1 MAEPEILPLEG
12 GPFELLII
20 TQSSMSTRALP
31 RSGSVVLGREE
42 DADVCVPD
50 ASVSRRHAALHL
62 GPPLRIE
69 DLGSS
74 NGTRVRTRH
83 SSAATERLIDVGK
96 GAPARNAAAEL
107 SPGDV
112 IYLGAARVILRQK
125 GGERDA
131 RKDVIV
137 KDSAMRAVYELAER
151 VARGPINILLLG
163 ETGVGKEVLTESI
176 HRASPR
182 AGRPLLRLSCVALSE
197 SLLESELFGHER
209 GAFTGA
215 VRAKP
220 GLLET
225 AEGGTVFLDEIG
237 ELPLSIQAKLLRV
250 IEERKVMR
258 VGGLTPT
265 KIDVRFISATHRNL
279 EAEVS
284 RGAFRQDLYFRLN
297 GVTLTIPPLR
307 ERPGEVAALAQLFAE
322 RTAKELFPSEASAG
336 AVPISPA
343 ALVGLQR
350 HSWPGNIRELRNVIE
365 RAVILANGAPIGLEH
380 LLLSPLA
387 DPIHPS
393 HASTLLAHASSASA
407 PTPAAASASAAAA
420 SLAPPPNAKSVPDGA
435 QRAQDDAGA
444 SPTRLRDAMEA
455 HERERIV
462 QALEQCT
469 GNQTR
474 AAALLGISRRTLV
487 ERIRVYGLPRPRKA

>member
-1 MAEPEILPLEG
+1 
-12 GPFELLII
+12 
-20 TQSSMSTRALP
+20 MSTRQLP
-31 RSGSVVLGREE
+31 GSGSVVLGRDE
-42 DADVCVPD
+42 DAGICVPD
-50 ASVSRRHAALHL
+50 SSVSRRHAVLHL
-62 GPPLRIE
+62 GPPLRVE

-96 GAPARNAAAEL
+96 GAPARGAVEL
-107 SPGDV
+107 APGDV

-125 GGERDA
+125 DAERGA

-137 KDSAMRAVYELAER
+137 KDDAMRAVYALAER
-151 VARGPINILLLG
+151 VAKGPINILLLG
-163 ETGVGKEVLTESI
+163 ETGVGKEVLAESI
-176 HRASPR
+176 HKASPR

-225 AEGGTVFLDEIG
+225 AAGGTVFLDEIG

-297 GVTLTIPPLR
+297 GVTLTLPPLR

-322 RTAKELFPSEASAG
+322 RTAKELFPSEARAA
-336 AVPISPA
+336 AVPLSPA
-343 ALVGLQR
+343 ALAALER

-365 RAVILANGAPIGLEH
+365 RAVILADGAPIGPEH
-380 LLLSPLA
+380 LLLSSLA
-387 DPIHPS
+387 DPARPS
-393 HASTLLAHASSASA
+393 HEPTLPAQPSQA
-407 PTPAAASASAAAA
+407 PAPAAASPS
-420 SLAPPPNAKSVPDGA
+420 SPQGNARGVPDGA
-435 QRAQDDAGA
+435 KGALDGAGA
-444 SPTRLRDAMEA
+444 GPTRLRDAMEA

-462 QALEQCT
+462 QALEQCM

>member
-1 MAEPEILPLEG
+1 
-12 GPFELLII
+12 
-20 TQSSMSTRALP
+20 MSTRALP
-31 RSGSVVLGREE
+31 RSGSVVLGRED

-50 ASVSRRHAALHL
+50 ASVSRRHATLHL

-96 GAPARNAAAEL
+96 GAPARNAAVEL

-163 ETGVGKEVLTESI
+163 ETGVGKEVLAESI

-182 AGRPLLRLSCVALSE
+182 AQRPLLRLSCVALSE

-336 AVPISPA
+336 TVPISPA

-350 HSWPGNIRELRNVIE
+350 HSWPGNIRELRNVI
-365 RAVILANGAPIGLEH
+365 
-380 LLLSPLA
+380 
-387 DPIHPS
+387 
-393 HASTLLAHASSASA
+393 
-407 PTPAAASASAAAA
+407 
-420 SLAPPPNAKSVPDGA
+420 
-435 QRAQDDAGA
+435 
-444 SPTRLRDAMEA
+444 
-455 HERERIV
+455 
-462 QALEQCT
+462 
-469 GNQTR
+469 
-474 AAALLGISRRTLV
+474 
-487 ERIRVYGLPRPRKA
+487 

>member
-1 MAEPEILPLEG
+1 MAEPEILPREG

-31 RSGSVVLGREE
+31 RSGSVVLGRED

-62 GPPLRIE
+62 DPPLRIE

-96 GAPARNAAAEL
+96 GTPARNAAVEL

-137 KDSAMRAVYELAER
+137 KDHAMRAVYELAER

-163 ETGVGKEVLTESI
+163 ETGVGKEVLAESI

-182 AGRPLLRLSCVALSE
+182 ASRPLLRLSCVALSE

-343 ALVGLQR
+343 ALAGLQC

-365 RAVILANGAPIGLEH
+365 RAVILANGAPIGPEH

-387 DPIHPS
+387 DPTQTSHP
-393 HASTLLAHASSASA
+393 ATLLAHASSTSAS
-407 PTPAAASASAAAA
+407 TPAAASSSASAAPLS
-420 SLAPPPNAKSVPDGA
+420 SLNAKSVPDGA
-435 QRAQDDAGA
+435 QDGAGA

-462 QALEQCT
+462 QALEQCM

>member
-1 MAEPEILPLEG
+1 
-12 GPFELLII
+12 
-20 TQSSMSTRALP
+20 MSTRQLP
-31 RSGSVVLGREE
+31 SSGSVVLGRDE

-50 ASVSRRHAALHL
+50 SSVSRRHAVLHL
-62 GPPLRIE
+62 GPPLRVE

-83 SSAATERLIDVGK
+83 SNSATERLIDVGK
-96 GAPARNAAAEL
+96 GKPASAGSVEL

-112 IYLGAARVILRQK
+112 IYLGAARVVLRSREPRK
-125 GGERDA
+125 PGDRDP

-137 KDSAMRAVYELAER
+137 KDGAMRAVYELAER
-151 VARGPINILLLG
+151 VAKGPINILLLG
-163 ETGVGKEVLTESI
+163 ETGVGKEVLAEAI

-182 AGRPLLRLSCVALSE
+182 AERPLLRLSCVALSE

-237 ELPLSIQAKLLRV
+237 ELPPSIQAKLLRV
-250 IEERKVMR
+250 IEERKVLR

-279 EAEVS
+279 DAEVG

-322 RTAKELFPSEASAG
+322 RAAKELFPSEASAMT
-336 AVPISPA
+336 VPISPE
-343 ALVGLQR
+343 ALAGLQR

-365 RAVILANGAPIGLEH
+365 RAVILANGAPIRPEH
-380 LLLSPLA
+380 LLLTPLPEPSPPLHVT
-387 DPIHPS
+387 PVPSHPS
-393 HASTLLAHASSASA
+393 PSA
-407 PTPAAASASAAAA
+407 PAAASPAAA
-420 SLAPPPNAKSVPDGA
+420 SPAAASPAAAGALAKSVPEGA
-435 QRAQDDAGA
+435 DA

-462 QALEQCT
+462 KALEQCM

-487 ERIRVYGLPRPRKA
+487 DRIRVYGLPRPRKA

>member
-1 MAEPEILPLEG
+1 MAEPEVLSRDGGPLEV
-12 GPFELLII
+12 LII
-20 TQSSMSTRALP
+20 TQSSMSTRPLP
-31 RSGSVVLGREE
+31 GSGSVVLGRDE
-42 DADVCVPD
+42 DAGLCVPD
-50 ASVSRRHAALHL
+50 SSVSRRHAVLHL

-96 GAPARNAAAEL
+96 GEPARDGAVEL
-107 SPGDV
+107 SAGDV

-125 GGERDA
+125 DGERGA

-137 KDSAMRAVYELAER
+137 KDDAMRAVYELAER
-151 VARGPINILLLG
+151 VAKGPINILLLG
-163 ETGVGKEVLTESI
+163 ETGAGKEVLAESI

-237 ELPLSIQAKLLRV
+237 ELPPSIQAKLLRV

-279 EAEVS
+279 EVEVS

-322 RTAKELFPSEASAG
+322 RTTKELFPSEASAA
-336 AVPISPA
+336 AVPLSPA
-343 ALVGLQR
+343 ALAALQR
-350 HSWPGNIRELRNVIE
+350 HSWPGNIRELRNVVE
-365 RAVILANGAPIGLEH
+365 RAVILANGAPIGPEH

-387 DPIHPS
+387 DPTRPSHEPSLPVHPS
-393 HASTLLAHASSASA
+393 QA
-407 PTPAAASASAAAA
+407 PASAAA
-420 SLAPPPNAKSVPDGA
+420 SPNAKVNARGVPDGA
-435 QRAQDDAGA
+435 RGVIDGAGA
-444 SPTRLRDAMEA
+444 SPTRLRDTMEA

-462 QALEQCT
+462 QALEQCM

>member
-1 MAEPEILPLEG
+1 MTTRPLPG
-12 GPFELLII
+12 
-20 TQSSMSTRALP
+20 
-31 RSGSVVLGREE
+31 SGSVVLGRDE
-42 DADVCVPD
+42 DAGICVPD
-50 ASVSRRHAALHL
+50 SSVSRRHAVLHL

-96 GAPARNAAAEL
+96 GAPARGGAFEL

-125 GGERDA
+125 DGERGA

-137 KDSAMRAVYELAER
+137 KDDAMRAVYELAER
-151 VARGPINILLLG
+151 VSKGPINILLLG
-163 ETGVGKEVLTESI
+163 ETGVGKEVLAESI

-182 AGRPLLRLSCVALSE
+182 AARPLLRLSCVALSE

-237 ELPLSIQAKLLRV
+237 ELPPSIQAKLLRV

-322 RTAKELFPSEASAG
+322 RTAKELFPSEASAA
-336 AVPISPA
+336 AVPLSPA
-343 ALVGLQR
+343 ALAALQR

-365 RAVILANGAPIGLEH
+365 RAVILANGSPIGPEH

-387 DPIHPS
+387 DPTRPSHEPTLPVHPS
-393 HASTLLAHASSASA
+393 AS
-407 PTPAAASASAAAA
+407 PASAAASPGA
-420 SLAPPPNAKSVPDGA
+420 NVANVVNVANVANVNAKGVPDGA
-435 QRAQDDAGA
+435 KGALDGAGV

-462 QALEQCT
+462 QALEQCM

>member
-1 MAEPEILPLEG
+1 
-12 GPFELLII
+12 
-20 TQSSMSTRALP
+20 MSTRQLP
-31 RSGSVVLGREE
+31 GSGSVVLGRDE
-42 DADVCVPD
+42 DAGICVPD
-50 ASVSRRHAALHL
+50 SSVSRRHAVLHL

-96 GAPARNAAAEL
+96 GAPARGAVEL
-107 SPGDV
+107 APGDV
-112 IYLGAARVILRQK
+112 IYLGAARVILRPK
-125 GGERDA
+125 DGERGA

-137 KDSAMRAVYELAER
+137 KDDAMRAVYALAER
-151 VARGPINILLLG
+151 VAKGPINILLLG
-163 ETGVGKEVLTESI
+163 ETGVGKEVLAESI
-176 HRASPR
+176 HKASPR

-297 GVTLTIPPLR
+297 GVTLTLPPLR

-322 RTAKELFPSEASAG
+322 RTAKELFPSEASAA
-336 AVPISPA
+336 AVPLSPA
-343 ALVGLQR
+343 ALAALQR

-365 RAVILANGAPIGLEH
+365 RAVILANGAPIGPEH

-387 DPIHPS
+387 DPARPS
-393 HASTLLAHASSASA
+393 HEPTFPVQPPQA
-407 PTPAAASASAAAA
+407 PAPAAASPS
-420 SLAPPPNAKSVPDGA
+420 SPHGNARGVPDGA
-435 QRAQDDAGA
+435 KGALDGAGA
-444 SPTRLRDAMEA
+444 GPTRLRDAMEA

-462 QALEQCT
+462 QALEQCM

>member
-1 MAEPEILPLEG
+1 MAEPEFVSRDGGPLEV
-12 GPFELLII
+12 LII
-20 TQSSMSTRALP
+20 TQSSMSTRQLP
-31 RSGSVVLGREE
+31 GSGSVVLGRDE
-42 DADVCVPD
+42 DAGICVPD
-50 ASVSRRHAALHL
+50 SSVSRRHAVLHL

-74 NGTRVRTRH
+74 NGTRVRSRH

-96 GAPARNAAAEL
+96 GAPARGAVEL
-107 SPGDV
+107 APGDV
-112 IYLGAARVILRQK
+112 IYLGAARVILRQRD
-125 GGERDA
+125 GERGA

-137 KDSAMRAVYELAER
+137 KDDAMRAVYALAER
-151 VARGPINILLLG
+151 VAKGPINILLLG
-163 ETGVGKEVLTESI
+163 ETGVGKEVLAESI

-297 GVTLTIPPLR
+297 GVTLTLPPLR

-322 RTAKELFPSEASAG
+322 RTAKELFPSEASAA
-336 AVPISPA
+336 AVPLSPA
-343 ALVGLQR
+343 ALAALQR

-365 RAVILANGAPIGLEH
+365 RAVILANGAPIGPEH

-387 DPIHPS
+387 DPTRPS
-393 HASTLLAHASSASA
+393 HEPTLPVQPSQA
-407 PTPAAASASAAAA
+407 PAPAAASPSSPHGDARG
-420 SLAPPPNAKSVPDGA
+420 VPDGA
-435 QRAQDDAGA
+435 KGALDGAGPG
-444 SPTRLRDAMEA
+444 PTRLRDAMEA

-462 QALEQCT
+462 QALEQCM

>member
-1 MAEPEILPLEG
+1 VAEPEILSRDG
-12 GPFELLII
+12 GSLELLII
-20 TQSSMSTRALP
+20 TQSSMSTRQLP
-31 RSGSVVLGREE
+31 GSGSVVLGRDE
-42 DADVCVPD
+42 DAGICVPD
-50 ASVSRRHAALHL
+50 SSVSRRHAVLHL

-74 NGTRVRTRH
+74 NGTRVRARH
-83 SSAATERLIDVGK
+83 CSAATERLIDVGK
-96 GAPARNAAAEL
+96 GTPARGAAVEL

-112 IYLGAARVILRQK
+112 IYLGAARVVLRQK

-131 RKDVIV
+131 GKDVIV
-137 KDSAMRAVYELAER
+137 KDDAMRAVYELAQR
-151 VARGPINILLLG
+151 VANGPINILLLG
-163 ETGVGKEVLTESI
+163 ETGAGKEVLAESI

-182 AGRPLLRLSCVALSE
+182 ASRPLLRLSCVALSE

-237 ELPLSIQAKLLRV
+237 ELPPSIQAKLLRV

-258 VGGLTPT
+258 VGGLTPI
-265 KIDVRFISATHRNL
+265 KIDVRFVSATHRDL

-297 GVTLTIPPLR
+297 GVTLSIPPLR

-322 RTAKELFPSEASAG
+322 RTAKELFPGEASA
-336 AVPISPA
+336 ASVPISPA
-343 ALVGLQR
+343 ALAELQR

-365 RAVILANGAPIGLEH
+365 RAVILANGAPIGPEH
-380 LLLSPLA
+380 LLLSALA
-387 DPIHPS
+387 DPTRPS
-393 HASTLLAHASSASA
+393 HAMPLPARPPQAPPNAS
-407 PTPAAASASAAAA
+407 AAASASAPGSTIAR
-420 SLAPPPNAKSVPDGA
+420 SVPDGA
-435 QRAQDDAGA
+435 KSAPDGVDPG
-444 SPTRLRDAMEA
+444 PTRLRDAMEA

-462 QALEQCT
+462 QALEQCM